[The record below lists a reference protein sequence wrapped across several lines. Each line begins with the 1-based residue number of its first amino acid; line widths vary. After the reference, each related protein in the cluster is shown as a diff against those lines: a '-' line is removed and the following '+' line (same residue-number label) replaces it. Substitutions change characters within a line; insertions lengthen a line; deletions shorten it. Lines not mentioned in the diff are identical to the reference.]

1 MTIFNI
7 FLKEVKTGFKS
18 IVFIMLILVVIPLV
32 MSFVYGMGYEKIIN
46 PDRSISNIKTA
57 YVDMD
62 KGEFSKSLKEIFYS
76 DKVKGIVNLK
86 EENELSKVNDELV
99 GGDIDAAI
107 IIPKNFSNNIKNN
120 MPSEIKI
127 IKSSSSSVKS
137 QIVYQIVKSYSQTF
151 NNISAIYTA
160 LQENGENIRDNKML
174 GGEIAAWGIGVS
186 TTNYTNIVEVS
197 REKTLSSKQIFATS
211 MFSLMSLFVCI
222 TGTLGMIKE
231 RDSKTL
237 DRLKSTSVSYEK
249 LFYGKLLFIFTT
261 SFLSG
266 LLYILINSI
275 IGIGWGDNPLRLIM
289 MVILH
294 SFALTG
300 ITAVFM
306 NIFKKQQTATG
317 VLASGLGIMG
327 SLGGTFFPVEYSSA
341 VMKKIANGTINY
353 WIQNSYGKI
362 ITGRSFNE
370 LAVNIIVLLS
380 IGILGMLIGT
390 AAARKSSRL

>member
-1 MTIFNI
+1 VEQDTSPD
-7 FLKEVKTGFKS
+7 TG
-18 IVFIMLILVVIPLV
+18 
-32 MSFVYGMGYEKIIN
+32 
-46 PDRSISNIKTA
+46 
-57 YVDMD
+57 
-62 KGEFSKSLKEIFYS
+62 
-76 DKVKGIVNLK
+76 
-86 EENELSKVNDELV
+86 
-99 GGDIDAAI
+99 
-107 IIPKNFSNNIKNN
+107 
-120 MPSEIKI
+120 SEIKI